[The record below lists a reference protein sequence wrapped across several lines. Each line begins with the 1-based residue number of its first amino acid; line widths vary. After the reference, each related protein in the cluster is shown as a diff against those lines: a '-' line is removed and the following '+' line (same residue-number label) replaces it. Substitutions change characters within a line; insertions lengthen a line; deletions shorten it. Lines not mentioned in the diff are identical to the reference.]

1 MIKSQ
6 QFNSWRHFKEIERGE
21 NNNINLERIA
31 LEIRVPFEKGDNF
44 ISEFLVLIY
53 AIKFQVYVCFM
64 G

>member
-1 MIKSQ
+1 M
-6 QFNSWRHFKEIERGE
+6 ERGE